1 MQPGKPLP
9 GIRSLMAVIN
19 SVGVGRGSK
28 SVGEFTYRYT
38 RGRTI
43 ASRRITKNTSKT
55 PAQVGRRGA
64 FGSFVWM
71 FSPYKWFFSDGYEK
85 TKHGSSF
92 NQFVHVNRELLG
104 KSPYNSEVNKKLIP
118 NGTQLWKLINTI
130 SSPDLL
136 HLSVKSKTGS
146 ARNKFLSENYDACLK
161 WWWNDT
167 VKGYGTVGA
176 AIQRICTTTDPANEN
191 PFTPVVGDLQPVE
204 NSYDE
209 STGILT
215 LAVRVREGIKRMNL
229 SLIAC
234 MDTGFVN
241 LASFNLTP
249 SSSSSSDTPG
259 TVTPDPAPTA
269 LDEGIELLDAQ
280 NPATG
285 VTVDS
290 DGATVTVTIDA
301 KAYIRSVTTLA
312 ADTSYGVIPSLKVN
326 DRLISV
332 YRAPG
337 VHVTTP

>member
-1 MQPGKPLP
+1 
-9 GIRSLMAVIN
+9 MAVIN
-19 SVGVGRGSK
+19 SVGVGRGEK
-28 SVGEFTYRYT
+28 SVGEFTYR
-38 RGRTI
+38 RARGGRTI
-43 ASRRITKNTSKT
+43 AARRVIENKSNT
-55 PAQVGRRGA
+55 PAQAEQRKDFA
-64 FGSFVWM
+64 
-71 FSPYKWFFSDGYEK
+71 KA
-85 TKHGSSF
+85 SSLIKF
-92 NQFVHVNRELLG
+92 IPKRFMELM
-104 KSPYNSEVNKKLIP
+104 
-118 NGTQLWKLINTI
+118 
-130 SSPDLL
+130 
-136 HLSVKSKTGS
+136 SVKSKTGS

-167 VKGYGTVGA
+167 VKGYGTAGA

-215 LAVRVREGIKRMNL
+215 LAVRIREGIKRMNL

-259 TVTPDPAPTA
+259 TVTPDPAPAT

-290 DGATVTVTIDA
+290 DGTTVTVTIDT

-326 DRLISV
+326 DRLVSV

>member
-1 MQPGKPLP
+1 
-9 GIRSLMAVIN
+9 MAVIN
-19 SVGVGRGSK
+19 SVGVGRGEK
-28 SVGEFTYRYT
+28 SVGEFTYR
-38 RGRTI
+38 RARGGRTI
-43 ASRRITKNTSKT
+43 AARRVIENKSNT
-55 PAQVGRRGA
+55 PAQAEQRKDFA
-64 FGSFVWM
+64 
-71 FSPYKWFFSDGYEK
+71 KA
-85 TKHGSSF
+85 SSLIKF
-92 NQFVHVNRELLG
+92 IPKRFIELM
-104 KSPYNSEVNKKLIP
+104 
-118 NGTQLWKLINTI
+118 
-130 SSPDLL
+130 
-136 HLSVKSKTGS
+136 SVKSKTGS

-259 TVTPDPAPTA
+259 TVTLDPAPTA

-326 DRLISV
+326 DRLVSV

>member
-1 MQPGKPLP
+1 
-9 GIRSLMAVIN
+9 MAVIN
-19 SVGVGRGSK
+19 SVGVGRGEK
-28 SVGEFTYRYT
+28 SVGEFTYR
-38 RGRTI
+38 RARGGRTI
-43 ASRRITKNTSKT
+43 AARRVIENKSNT
-55 PAQVGRRGA
+55 PAQAEQRKDFA
-64 FGSFVWM
+64 
-71 FSPYKWFFSDGYEK
+71 KA
-85 TKHGSSF
+85 SSLIKF
-92 NQFVHVNRELLG
+92 IPKRFMELM
-104 KSPYNSEVNKKLIP
+104 
-118 NGTQLWKLINTI
+118 
-130 SSPDLL
+130 
-136 HLSVKSKTGS
+136 SVKSKTGS

-285 VTVDS
+285 ITVDS

-326 DRLISV
+326 DRLVSV

>member
-1 MQPGKPLP
+1 
-9 GIRSLMAVIN
+9 MAIIN
-19 SVGVGRGSK
+19 SVGVGRGEK
-28 SVGEFTYRYT
+28 SVGEFTYR
-38 RGRTI
+38 RARGGRTI
-43 ASRRITKNTSKT
+43 AARRVIENKSNS
-55 PAQVGRRGA
+55 PAQAEQRKDFA
-64 FGSFVWM
+64 
-71 FSPYKWFFSDGYEK
+71 KA
-85 TKHGSSF
+85 SSLIKF
-92 NQFVHVNRELLG
+92 IPKRFIELM
-104 KSPYNSEVNKKLIP
+104 
-118 NGTQLWKLINTI
+118 
-130 SSPDLL
+130 
-136 HLSVKSKTGS
+136 SVKSKTGS

-259 TVTPDPAPTA
+259 TVTPDPASTA

-326 DRLISV
+326 DRLVSV

>member
-1 MQPGKPLP
+1 
-9 GIRSLMAVIN
+9 MAIVN
-19 SVGVGRGSK
+19 SVGVGRGEK
-28 SVGEFTYRYT
+28 SVGEFTYR
-38 RGRTI
+38 RARGGRTI
-43 ASRRITKNTSKT
+43 AARRVIENKSNS
-55 PAQVGRRGA
+55 PAQAEQRKDFA
-64 FGSFVWM
+64 
-71 FSPYKWFFSDGYEK
+71 KA
-85 TKHGSSF
+85 SSLIKF
-92 NQFVHVNRELLG
+92 IPKRFIELM
-104 KSPYNSEVNKKLIP
+104 
-118 NGTQLWKLINTI
+118 
-130 SSPDLL
+130 
-136 HLSVKSKTGS
+136 SVKSKTGS

-191 PFTPVVGDLQPVE
+191 PFTPVVGDLQPME

-234 MDTGFVN
+234 MNTGFVN

-249 SSSSSSDTPG
+249 SSSSSSGTPG
-259 TVTPDPAPTA
+259 TVTPDPASTA

-326 DRLISV
+326 DRLVSV

>member
-1 MQPGKPLP
+1 
-9 GIRSLMAVIN
+9 MAVIN
-19 SVGVGRGSK
+19 SVGVGRGEK
-28 SVGEFTYRYT
+28 SVGEFTYR
-38 RGRTI
+38 RARGGRTI
-43 ASRRITKNTSKT
+43 AARRVIENKSNT
-55 PAQVGRRGA
+55 PAQAEQRKDFA
-64 FGSFVWM
+64 
-71 FSPYKWFFSDGYEK
+71 KA
-85 TKHGSSF
+85 SSLIKF
-92 NQFVHVNRELLG
+92 IPKRFIELM
-104 KSPYNSEVNKKLIP
+104 
-118 NGTQLWKLINTI
+118 
-130 SSPDLL
+130 
-136 HLSVKSKTGS
+136 SVKSKTGS

-167 VKGYGTVGA
+167 VKGYGTAGA

-215 LAVRVREGIKRMNL
+215 LAVRIREGIKRMNL

-241 LASFNLTP
+241 LASFNLTH

-259 TVTPDPAPTA
+259 TVTPDPAPAT

-290 DGATVTVTIDA
+290 DGTTVTVTIDT

-326 DRLISV
+326 DRLVSV

>member
-1 MQPGKPLP
+1 
-9 GIRSLMAVIN
+9 MAVIN
-19 SVGVGRGSK
+19 SVGVGRGEK
-28 SVGEFTYRYT
+28 SVGEFTYR
-38 RGRTI
+38 RARGGRTI
-43 ASRRITKNTSKT
+43 AARRVIENKSNT
-55 PAQVGRRGA
+55 PAQAEQRKDFA
-64 FGSFVWM
+64 
-71 FSPYKWFFSDGYEK
+71 KA
-85 TKHGSSF
+85 SSLIKF
-92 NQFVHVNRELLG
+92 IPKRFIELM
-104 KSPYNSEVNKKLIP
+104 
-118 NGTQLWKLINTI
+118 
-130 SSPDLL
+130 
-136 HLSVKSKTGS
+136 SVKSKTGS

-234 MDTGFVN
+234 MNTGFVN

-290 DGATVTVTIDA
+290 DGTTVTVTIDA

-312 ADTSYGVIPSLKVN
+312 ADTSYGIIPSLKVN
-326 DRLISV
+326 DRLVSV

>member
-1 MQPGKPLP
+1 
-9 GIRSLMAVIN
+9 MAVIN
-19 SVGVGRGSK
+19 SVGVGRGEK
-28 SVGEFTYRYT
+28 SVGEFTYR
-38 RGRTI
+38 RARGGRTI
-43 ASRRITKNTSKT
+43 AARRVIENKSNT
-55 PAQVGRRGA
+55 PAQAKQRKDFA
-64 FGSFVWM
+64 
-71 FSPYKWFFSDGYEK
+71 KA
-85 TKHGSSF
+85 SSLIKF
-92 NQFVHVNRELLG
+92 IPKRFIELM
-104 KSPYNSEVNKKLIP
+104 
-118 NGTQLWKLINTI
+118 
-130 SSPDLL
+130 
-136 HLSVKSKTGS
+136 SVKSKTGS

-326 DRLISV
+326 DRLVSV
-332 YRAPG
+332 YHAPG

>member
-1 MQPGKPLP
+1 
-9 GIRSLMAVIN
+9 MAIIN
-19 SVGVGRGSK
+19 SVGVGRGEK
-28 SVGEFTYRYT
+28 SVGEFTYR
-38 RGRTI
+38 RARGGRTI
-43 ASRRITKNTSKT
+43 AARRVIENKSNS
-55 PAQVGRRGA
+55 PAQAEQRKDFA
-64 FGSFVWM
+64 
-71 FSPYKWFFSDGYEK
+71 KA
-85 TKHGSSF
+85 SSLIKF
-92 NQFVHVNRELLG
+92 IPKRFIELM
-104 KSPYNSEVNKKLIP
+104 
-118 NGTQLWKLINTI
+118 
-130 SSPDLL
+130 
-136 HLSVKSKTGS
+136 SVKSKTGS

-259 TVTPDPAPTA
+259 TVTPDPASTA

-290 DGATVTVTIDA
+290 DGATVTVTINA
-301 KAYIRSVTTLA
+301 KTYIRSVTTLA

-326 DRLISV
+326 DRLVSV

>member
-1 MQPGKPLP
+1 
-9 GIRSLMAVIN
+9 MAVIN
-19 SVGVGRGSK
+19 SVGVGRGEK
-28 SVGEFTYRYT
+28 SVGEFTYR
-38 RGRTI
+38 RARGGRTI
-43 ASRRITKNTSKT
+43 AARRVIENKSNT
-55 PAQVGRRGA
+55 PAQAEQRKDFA
-64 FGSFVWM
+64 
-71 FSPYKWFFSDGYEK
+71 KA
-85 TKHGSSF
+85 SSLIKF
-92 NQFVHVNRELLG
+92 IPKRFMELM
-104 KSPYNSEVNKKLIP
+104 
-118 NGTQLWKLINTI
+118 
-130 SSPDLL
+130 
-136 HLSVKSKTGS
+136 SVKSKTGS

-259 TVTPDPAPTA
+259 TVTLDPAPTA

-290 DGATVTVTIDA
+290 DGATVTVTINA

-326 DRLISV
+326 DRLVSV

>member
-1 MQPGKPLP
+1 
-9 GIRSLMAVIN
+9 MAVIN
-19 SVGVGRGSK
+19 SVGVGRGER
-28 SVGEFTYRYT
+28 SVGEFTYR
-38 RGRTI
+38 RARGGRTI
-43 ASRRITKNTSKT
+43 AARRVIENKSNT
-55 PAQVGRRGA
+55 PAQAEQRKDFA
-64 FGSFVWM
+64 KASSLIKFI
-71 FSPYKWFFSDGYEK
+71 P
-85 TKHGSSF
+85 KHF
-92 NQFVHVNRELLG
+92 MELM
-104 KSPYNSEVNKKLIP
+104 
-118 NGTQLWKLINTI
+118 
-130 SSPDLL
+130 
-136 HLSVKSKTGS
+136 SVKSKTGS

-204 NSYDE
+204 NSYNE

-259 TVTPDPAPTA
+259 TVTPKPAPTA

-285 VTVDS
+285 VTVNS

-326 DRLISV
+326 DRLVSV

>member
-1 MQPGKPLP
+1 
-9 GIRSLMAVIN
+9 MAVIN
-19 SVGVGRGSK
+19 SVGVGRGEK
-28 SVGEFTYRYT
+28 SVGEFTYR
-38 RGRTI
+38 RARGGRTI
-43 ASRRITKNTSKT
+43 AARRVIENKSNT
-55 PAQVGRRGA
+55 PAQAEQRKDFA
-64 FGSFVWM
+64 
-71 FSPYKWFFSDGYEK
+71 KA
-85 TKHGSSF
+85 SSLIKF
-92 NQFVHVNRELLG
+92 IPKRFMELM
-104 KSPYNSEVNKKLIP
+104 
-118 NGTQLWKLINTI
+118 
-130 SSPDLL
+130 
-136 HLSVKSKTGS
+136 SVKSKTGS

-259 TVTPDPAPTA
+259 TVTPNPAPTA

-326 DRLISV
+326 DRLVSV

>member
-1 MQPGKPLP
+1 
-9 GIRSLMAVIN
+9 MAVIN
-19 SVGVGRGSK
+19 SVGVGRGEK
-28 SVGEFTYRYT
+28 SVGEFTYR
-38 RGRTI
+38 RARGGRTI
-43 ASRRITKNTSKT
+43 AARRVIENKSNT
-55 PAQVGRRGA
+55 PAQAEQRKDFA
-64 FGSFVWM
+64 
-71 FSPYKWFFSDGYEK
+71 KA
-85 TKHGSSF
+85 SSLIKF
-92 NQFVHVNRELLG
+92 IPKRFLELM
-104 KSPYNSEVNKKLIP
+104 
-118 NGTQLWKLINTI
+118 
-130 SSPDLL
+130 
-136 HLSVKSKTGS
+136 SVKSKTGS

-161 WWWNDT
+161 WWWNDS

-191 PFTPVVGDLQPVE
+191 PFTPVVGDLQPVA

-209 STGILT
+209 STGVLT

-259 TVTPDPAPTA
+259 TVTPDPAPAA
-269 LDEGIELLDAQ
+269 LDEGIELLNAQ

-290 DGATVTVTIDA
+290 DGTTVTVTINT
-301 KAYIRSVTTLA
+301 KTYIRSVTTLT
-312 ADTSYGVIPSLKVN
+312 ADTSYGIIPSLKVN
-326 DRLISV
+326 DRLVSV

-337 VHVTTP
+337 VHVTNP

>member
-1 MQPGKPLP
+1 
-9 GIRSLMAVIN
+9 MAVIN
-19 SVGVGRGSK
+19 SVGVGRGEK
-28 SVGEFTYRYT
+28 SAGEFTYR
-38 RGRTI
+38 RARGGRTI
-43 ASRRITKNTSKT
+43 AARRVIENKSNT
-55 PAQVGRRGA
+55 PAQAEQRKDFA
-64 FGSFVWM
+64 
-71 FSPYKWFFSDGYEK
+71 KA
-85 TKHGSSF
+85 SSLIKF
-92 NQFVHVNRELLG
+92 IPKRFMELM
-104 KSPYNSEVNKKLIP
+104 
-118 NGTQLWKLINTI
+118 
-130 SSPDLL
+130 
-136 HLSVKSKTGS
+136 SVKSKTGS

-259 TVTPDPAPTA
+259 TVTSDPAPTA

-326 DRLISV
+326 DRLVSV

>member
-1 MQPGKPLP
+1 
-9 GIRSLMAVIN
+9 MAVIN
-19 SVGVGRGSK
+19 SVGVGRGEK
-28 SVGEFTYRYT
+28 SVGEFTYR
-38 RGRTI
+38 RARGGRTI
-43 ASRRITKNTSKT
+43 AARRVIENKSNT
-55 PAQVGRRGA
+55 PAQAEQRKDFA
-64 FGSFVWM
+64 
-71 FSPYKWFFSDGYEK
+71 KA
-85 TKHGSSF
+85 SSLIKF
-92 NQFVHVNRELLG
+92 IPKRFMELM
-104 KSPYNSEVNKKLIP
+104 
-118 NGTQLWKLINTI
+118 
-130 SSPDLL
+130 
-136 HLSVKSKTGS
+136 SVKSKTGS

-312 ADTSYGVIPSLKVN
+312 ADTSYGIIPSLKVN
-326 DRLISV
+326 DRLVSV

>member
-1 MQPGKPLP
+1 
-9 GIRSLMAVIN
+9 MAVIN
-19 SVGVGRGSK
+19 SVGVGRGEK
-28 SVGEFTYRYT
+28 SVGEFTYR
-38 RGRTI
+38 RARGGRTI
-43 ASRRITKNTSKT
+43 AARRVIENKSNT
-55 PAQVGRRGA
+55 PAQAEQRKDFA
-64 FGSFVWM
+64 
-71 FSPYKWFFSDGYEK
+71 KA
-85 TKHGSSF
+85 SSLIKF
-92 NQFVHVNRELLG
+92 IPKRFIELM
-104 KSPYNSEVNKKLIP
+104 
-118 NGTQLWKLINTI
+118 
-130 SSPDLL
+130 
-136 HLSVKSKTGS
+136 SVKSKTGS

-234 MDTGFVN
+234 MNTGFVN

-326 DRLISV
+326 DRLVSV

>member
-1 MQPGKPLP
+1 
-9 GIRSLMAVIN
+9 MAVIN
-19 SVGVGRGSK
+19 SVGVGRGEK
-28 SVGEFTYRYT
+28 SVGEFTYR
-38 RGRTI
+38 RARGGRTI
-43 ASRRITKNTSKT
+43 AARRVIENKSNT
-55 PAQVGRRGA
+55 PAQAEQRKDFA
-64 FGSFVWM
+64 
-71 FSPYKWFFSDGYEK
+71 KA
-85 TKHGSSF
+85 SSLIKF
-92 NQFVHVNRELLG
+92 IPKRFMELM
-104 KSPYNSEVNKKLIP
+104 
-118 NGTQLWKLINTI
+118 
-130 SSPDLL
+130 
-136 HLSVKSKTGS
+136 SVKSKTGS

-234 MDTGFVN
+234 MNTGFVN

-249 SSSSSSDTPG
+249 SSSSSSSDTPG
-259 TVTPDPAPTA
+259 TVTPNPAPTA

-326 DRLISV
+326 DRLVSV

>member
-1 MQPGKPLP
+1 
-9 GIRSLMAVIN
+9 MAIIN
-19 SVGVGRGSK
+19 SVGVGRGEK
-28 SVGEFTYRYT
+28 SVGEFTYR
-38 RGRTI
+38 RARGGRTI
-43 ASRRITKNTSKT
+43 AARRVIENKSNS
-55 PAQVGRRGA
+55 PAQAEQRKDFA
-64 FGSFVWM
+64 
-71 FSPYKWFFSDGYEK
+71 KA
-85 TKHGSSF
+85 SSLIKF
-92 NQFVHVNRELLG
+92 IPKRFIELM
-104 KSPYNSEVNKKLIP
+104 
-118 NGTQLWKLINTI
+118 
-130 SSPDLL
+130 
-136 HLSVKSKTGS
+136 SVKSKTGS

-259 TVTPDPAPTA
+259 TVTPNPAPTA

-326 DRLISV
+326 DRLVSV

>member
-1 MQPGKPLP
+1 
-9 GIRSLMAVIN
+9 MAVIN
-19 SVGVGRGSK
+19 SVGVGRGEK
-28 SVGEFTYRYT
+28 SVGEFTYR
-38 RGRTI
+38 RARGGRTI
-43 ASRRITKNTSKT
+43 AARRVIENKSNT
-55 PAQVGRRGA
+55 PAQAEQRKDFA
-64 FGSFVWM
+64 
-71 FSPYKWFFSDGYEK
+71 KA
-85 TKHGSSF
+85 SSLIKF
-92 NQFVHVNRELLG
+92 IPKRFMELM
-104 KSPYNSEVNKKLIP
+104 
-118 NGTQLWKLINTI
+118 
-130 SSPDLL
+130 
-136 HLSVKSKTGS
+136 SVKSKTGS

-326 DRLISV
+326 DRLVSV

>member
-1 MQPGKPLP
+1 
-9 GIRSLMAVIN
+9 MAIIN
-19 SVGVGRGSK
+19 SVGVGRGEK
-28 SVGEFTYRYT
+28 SVGEFTYR
-38 RGRTI
+38 RARGGRTI
-43 ASRRITKNTSKT
+43 AARRVIENKSNS
-55 PAQVGRRGA
+55 PAQAEQRKDFA
-64 FGSFVWM
+64 
-71 FSPYKWFFSDGYEK
+71 KA
-85 TKHGSSF
+85 SSLIKF
-92 NQFVHVNRELLG
+92 IPKRFIELM
-104 KSPYNSEVNKKLIP
+104 
-118 NGTQLWKLINTI
+118 
-130 SSPDLL
+130 
-136 HLSVKSKTGS
+136 SVKSKTGS

-176 AIQRICTTTDPANEN
+176 AIQRICTTTDPANKN

-234 MDTGFVN
+234 MNTGFVN

-259 TVTPDPAPTA
+259 TVTSDPALTA

-312 ADTSYGVIPSLKVN
+312 ADTSYGIIPSLKVN
-326 DRLISV
+326 DRLVSV

>member
-1 MQPGKPLP
+1 
-9 GIRSLMAVIN
+9 MAVIN
-19 SVGVGRGSK
+19 SVGVGRGEK
-28 SVGEFTYRYT
+28 SVGEFTYR
-38 RGRTI
+38 RARGGRTI
-43 ASRRITKNTSKT
+43 AARRVIENKSNT
-55 PAQVGRRGA
+55 PAQAEQRKDFA
-64 FGSFVWM
+64 
-71 FSPYKWFFSDGYEK
+71 KA
-85 TKHGSSF
+85 SSLIKF
-92 NQFVHVNRELLG
+92 IPKRFMELM
-104 KSPYNSEVNKKLIP
+104 
-118 NGTQLWKLINTI
+118 
-130 SSPDLL
+130 
-136 HLSVKSKTGS
+136 SVKSKTGS

-234 MDTGFVN
+234 MDTGFMN

-326 DRLISV
+326 DRLVSV

>member
-1 MQPGKPLP
+1 
-9 GIRSLMAVIN
+9 MAVIN
-19 SVGVGRGSK
+19 SVGVGRGEK
-28 SVGEFTYRYT
+28 SVGEFTYR
-38 RGRTI
+38 RARGGRTI
-43 ASRRITKNTSKT
+43 AARRVIENKSNT
-55 PAQVGRRGA
+55 PAQAEQRKDFA
-64 FGSFVWM
+64 
-71 FSPYKWFFSDGYEK
+71 KA
-85 TKHGSSF
+85 SSLIKF
-92 NQFVHVNRELLG
+92 IPKRFMELM
-104 KSPYNSEVNKKLIP
+104 
-118 NGTQLWKLINTI
+118 
-130 SSPDLL
+130 
-136 HLSVKSKTGS
+136 SVKSKTGS

-259 TVTPDPAPTA
+259 TVTPDPATTA

-301 KAYIRSVTTLA
+301 KAYIRSVATLA
-312 ADTSYGVIPSLKVN
+312 ADTSYGIIPSLKVN
-326 DRLISV
+326 DRLVSV

>member
-1 MQPGKPLP
+1 
-9 GIRSLMAVIN
+9 MAIIN
-19 SVGVGRGSK
+19 SVGVGRGEK
-28 SVGEFTYRYT
+28 SVGEFTYR
-38 RGRTI
+38 RARGGRTI
-43 ASRRITKNTSKT
+43 AARRVIENKSNS
-55 PAQVGRRGA
+55 PAQAEQRKDFA
-64 FGSFVWM
+64 
-71 FSPYKWFFSDGYEK
+71 KA
-85 TKHGSSF
+85 SSLIKF
-92 NQFVHVNRELLG
+92 IPKRFMELM
-104 KSPYNSEVNKKLIP
+104 
-118 NGTQLWKLINTI
+118 
-130 SSPDLL
+130 
-136 HLSVKSKTGS
+136 SVKSKTGS

-259 TVTPDPAPTA
+259 TVTSDPASTA

-326 DRLISV
+326 DRLVSV

>member
-1 MQPGKPLP
+1 
-9 GIRSLMAVIN
+9 MAVIN
-19 SVGVGRGSK
+19 SVGVGRGEK
-28 SVGEFTYRYT
+28 SVGEFTYR
-38 RGRTI
+38 RARGGRTI
-43 ASRRITKNTSKT
+43 AARRVIENKSNT
-55 PAQVGRRGA
+55 PAQAEQRKDFA
-64 FGSFVWM
+64 
-71 FSPYKWFFSDGYEK
+71 KA
-85 TKHGSSF
+85 SSLIKF
-92 NQFVHVNRELLG
+92 IPKRFMELM
-104 KSPYNSEVNKKLIP
+104 
-118 NGTQLWKLINTI
+118 
-130 SSPDLL
+130 
-136 HLSVKSKTGS
+136 SVKSKTGS

-234 MDTGFVN
+234 MNTGFVN

-326 DRLISV
+326 DRLVSV

>member
-1 MQPGKPLP
+1 
-9 GIRSLMAVIN
+9 MAVIN
-19 SVGVGRGSK
+19 SVGVGRGEK
-28 SVGEFTYRYT
+28 SVGEFTYR
-38 RGRTI
+38 RARGGRTI
-43 ASRRITKNTSKT
+43 AARRVIENKSNT
-55 PAQVGRRGA
+55 PAQAEQRKDFA
-64 FGSFVWM
+64 
-71 FSPYKWFFSDGYEK
+71 KA
-85 TKHGSSF
+85 SSLIKF
-92 NQFVHVNRELLG
+92 IPKRFIELM
-104 KSPYNSEVNKKLIP
+104 
-118 NGTQLWKLINTI
+118 
-130 SSPDLL
+130 
-136 HLSVKSKTGS
+136 SVKSKTGS

-234 MDTGFVN
+234 MDTGFVS

-259 TVTPDPAPTA
+259 TVTPNPAPTA

-326 DRLISV
+326 DRLVSV

>member
-1 MQPGKPLP
+1 
-9 GIRSLMAVIN
+9 MAVIN
-19 SVGVGRGSK
+19 SVGVGRGEK
-28 SVGEFTYRYT
+28 SVGEFTYR
-38 RGRTI
+38 RARGGRTI
-43 ASRRITKNTSKT
+43 AARRVIENKSNT
-55 PAQVGRRGA
+55 PAQAEQRKDFA
-64 FGSFVWM
+64 
-71 FSPYKWFFSDGYEK
+71 KA
-85 TKHGSSF
+85 SSLIKF
-92 NQFVHVNRELLG
+92 IPKRFMELM
-104 KSPYNSEVNKKLIP
+104 
-118 NGTQLWKLINTI
+118 
-130 SSPDLL
+130 
-136 HLSVKSKTGS
+136 SVKSKTGS

-249 SSSSSSDTPG
+249 SSSYSSDTPG

-326 DRLISV
+326 DRLVSV

>member
-1 MQPGKPLP
+1 
-9 GIRSLMAVIN
+9 MAVIN
-19 SVGVGRGSK
+19 SVGVGRGEK
-28 SVGEFTYRYT
+28 SVGEFTYR
-38 RGRTI
+38 RARGGRTI
-43 ASRRITKNTSKT
+43 AARRVIENKSNT
-55 PAQVGRRGA
+55 PAQAEQRKDFA
-64 FGSFVWM
+64 
-71 FSPYKWFFSDGYEK
+71 KA
-85 TKHGSSF
+85 SSLIKF
-92 NQFVHVNRELLG
+92 IPKRFMELM
-104 KSPYNSEVNKKLIP
+104 
-118 NGTQLWKLINTI
+118 
-130 SSPDLL
+130 
-136 HLSVKSKTGS
+136 SVKSKTGS

-234 MDTGFVN
+234 MNTGFVN

-259 TVTPDPAPTA
+259 TVTPDPASTA

-326 DRLISV
+326 DRLVSV

>member
-1 MQPGKPLP
+1 
-9 GIRSLMAVIN
+9 MAVIN
-19 SVGVGRGSK
+19 SVGVGRGEK
-28 SVGEFTYRYT
+28 SVGEFTYR
-38 RGRTI
+38 RARGGRTI
-43 ASRRITKNTSKT
+43 AARRVIENKSNT
-55 PAQVGRRGA
+55 PAQAEQRKDFA
-64 FGSFVWM
+64 
-71 FSPYKWFFSDGYEK
+71 KA
-85 TKHGSSF
+85 SSLIKF
-92 NQFVHVNRELLG
+92 IPKRFMELM
-104 KSPYNSEVNKKLIP
+104 
-118 NGTQLWKLINTI
+118 
-130 SSPDLL
+130 
-136 HLSVKSKTGS
+136 SVKSKTGS

-269 LDEGIELLDAQ
+269 LDEGIALLDAQ

-326 DRLISV
+326 DRLVSV

>member
-1 MQPGKPLP
+1 
-9 GIRSLMAVIN
+9 MAVIN
-19 SVGVGRGSK
+19 SVGVGRGEK
-28 SVGEFTYRYT
+28 SVGEFTYR
-38 RGRTI
+38 RARGGRTI
-43 ASRRITKNTSKT
+43 AARRVIENKSNT
-55 PAQVGRRGA
+55 PAQAEQRKDFA
-64 FGSFVWM
+64 
-71 FSPYKWFFSDGYEK
+71 KA
-85 TKHGSSF
+85 SSLIKF
-92 NQFVHVNRELLG
+92 IPKRFMELM
-104 KSPYNSEVNKKLIP
+104 
-118 NGTQLWKLINTI
+118 
-130 SSPDLL
+130 
-136 HLSVKSKTGS
+136 SVKSKTGS

-259 TVTPDPAPTA
+259 TVTPDPASTA

-326 DRLISV
+326 DRLVSV

>member
-1 MQPGKPLP
+1 
-9 GIRSLMAVIN
+9 MAVIN
-19 SVGVGRGSK
+19 SVGVGRGEK
-28 SVGEFTYRYT
+28 SVGEFTYR
-38 RGRTI
+38 RARGGRTI
-43 ASRRITKNTSKT
+43 AARRVIENKSNT
-55 PAQVGRRGA
+55 PAQAEQRKDFA
-64 FGSFVWM
+64 
-71 FSPYKWFFSDGYEK
+71 KA
-85 TKHGSSF
+85 SSLIKF
-92 NQFVHVNRELLG
+92 IPKRFMELM
-104 KSPYNSEVNKKLIP
+104 
-118 NGTQLWKLINTI
+118 
-130 SSPDLL
+130 
-136 HLSVKSKTGS
+136 SVKSKTGS

-234 MDTGFVN
+234 MNTGFVN

-259 TVTPDPAPTA
+259 TVTLDPAPTA

-326 DRLISV
+326 DRLVSV

>member
-1 MQPGKPLP
+1 
-9 GIRSLMAVIN
+9 MAVIN
-19 SVGVGRGSK
+19 SVGVGRGEK
-28 SVGEFTYRYT
+28 SVGEFTYR
-38 RGRTI
+38 RARGGRTI
-43 ASRRITKNTSKT
+43 AARRVIENKSNS
-55 PAQVGRRGA
+55 PAQAEQRKDFA
-64 FGSFVWM
+64 
-71 FSPYKWFFSDGYEK
+71 KA
-85 TKHGSSF
+85 SSLIKF
-92 NQFVHVNRELLG
+92 IPKRFMELM
-104 KSPYNSEVNKKLIP
+104 
-118 NGTQLWKLINTI
+118 
-130 SSPDLL
+130 
-136 HLSVKSKTGS
+136 SVKSKTGS

-176 AIQRICTTTDPANEN
+176 AIQRICTTSDPANEN

-234 MDTGFVN
+234 MNTGFVN

-259 TVTPDPAPTA
+259 TVTSDPAPTA
-269 LDEGIELLDAQ
+269 LDEGIELRAAQ

-312 ADTSYGVIPSLKVN
+312 ADTSYGIIPSLKVN
-326 DRLISV
+326 DRLVSV

>member
-1 MQPGKPLP
+1 
-9 GIRSLMAVIN
+9 MAVIN
-19 SVGVGRGSK
+19 SVGVGRGEK
-28 SVGEFTYRYT
+28 SVGEFTYR
-38 RGRTI
+38 RARGGRTI
-43 ASRRITKNTSKT
+43 AARRVIENKSNT
-55 PAQVGRRGA
+55 PAQAEQRKDFAKASSLIKFIPRR
-64 FGSFVWM
+64 FM
-71 FSPYKWFFSDGYEK
+71 
-85 TKHGSSF
+85 
-92 NQFVHVNRELLG
+92 ELM
-104 KSPYNSEVNKKLIP
+104 
-118 NGTQLWKLINTI
+118 
-130 SSPDLL
+130 
-136 HLSVKSKTGS
+136 SVKSKTGS

-326 DRLISV
+326 DRLVSV

>member
-1 MQPGKPLP
+1 
-9 GIRSLMAVIN
+9 MAVIN
-19 SVGVGRGSK
+19 SVGVGRGEK
-28 SVGEFTYRYT
+28 SVGEFTYR
-38 RGRTI
+38 RARGGRTI
-43 ASRRITKNTSKT
+43 AARRVIENKSNT
-55 PAQVGRRGA
+55 PAQAEQRKDFA
-64 FGSFVWM
+64 
-71 FSPYKWFFSDGYEK
+71 KA
-85 TKHGSSF
+85 SSLIKF
-92 NQFVHVNRELLG
+92 IPKRFMELM
-104 KSPYNSEVNKKLIP
+104 
-118 NGTQLWKLINTI
+118 
-130 SSPDLL
+130 
-136 HLSVKSKTGS
+136 SVKSKTGS

-167 VKGYGTVGA
+167 VKGYGTIGA

-326 DRLISV
+326 DRLVSV

>member
-1 MQPGKPLP
+1 
-9 GIRSLMAVIN
+9 MAVIN
-19 SVGVGRGSK
+19 SVGVGRGEK
-28 SVGEFTYRYT
+28 SVGEFTYR
-38 RGRTI
+38 RARGGRTI
-43 ASRRITKNTSKT
+43 AARRVIENKSNT
-55 PAQVGRRGA
+55 PAQAEQRKDFA
-64 FGSFVWM
+64 
-71 FSPYKWFFSDGYEK
+71 KA
-85 TKHGSSF
+85 SSLIKF
-92 NQFVHVNRELLG
+92 IPKRFIELM
-104 KSPYNSEVNKKLIP
+104 
-118 NGTQLWKLINTI
+118 
-130 SSPDLL
+130 
-136 HLSVKSKTGS
+136 SVKSKTGS

-326 DRLISV
+326 DRLVSV

>member
-1 MQPGKPLP
+1 
-9 GIRSLMAVIN
+9 MAVIN
-19 SVGVGRGSK
+19 SVGVGRGEK
-28 SVGEFTYRYT
+28 SVGEFTYR
-38 RGRTI
+38 RARGGRTI
-43 ASRRITKNTSKT
+43 AARRVIENKSNT
-55 PAQVGRRGA
+55 PAQAEQRKDFA
-64 FGSFVWM
+64 
-71 FSPYKWFFSDGYEK
+71 KA
-85 TKHGSSF
+85 SSLIKF
-92 NQFVHVNRELLG
+92 IPKRFMELM
-104 KSPYNSEVNKKLIP
+104 
-118 NGTQLWKLINTI
+118 
-130 SSPDLL
+130 
-136 HLSVKSKTGS
+136 SVKSKTGS

-259 TVTPDPAPTA
+259 TVSPDPAPTA

-312 ADTSYGVIPSLKVN
+312 ADTSYGIIPSLKVN
-326 DRLISV
+326 DRLVSV

>member
-1 MQPGKPLP
+1 
-9 GIRSLMAVIN
+9 MAVIN
-19 SVGVGRGSK
+19 SVGVGRGEK
-28 SVGEFTYRYT
+28 SVGEFTYR
-38 RGRTI
+38 RARGGRTI
-43 ASRRITKNTSKT
+43 AARRVIENKSNT
-55 PAQVGRRGA
+55 PAQAEQRKDFA
-64 FGSFVWM
+64 
-71 FSPYKWFFSDGYEK
+71 KA
-85 TKHGSSF
+85 SSLIKF
-92 NQFVHVNRELLG
+92 IPKRFMELM
-104 KSPYNSEVNKKLIP
+104 
-118 NGTQLWKLINTI
+118 
-130 SSPDLL
+130 
-136 HLSVKSKTGS
+136 SVKSKTGS

-215 LAVRVREGIKRMNL
+215 LAIRVREGIKRMNL

-234 MDTGFVN
+234 MDTGFVD

-259 TVTPDPAPTA
+259 TVTPNPAPTA

-280 NPATG
+280 NLATG

-326 DRLISV
+326 DRLVSV

>member
-1 MQPGKPLP
+1 M
-9 GIRSLMAVIN
+9 
-19 SVGVGRGSK
+19 
-28 SVGEFTYRYT
+28 
-38 RGRTI
+38 
-43 ASRRITKNTSKT
+43 
-55 PAQVGRRGA
+55 
-64 FGSFVWM
+64 
-71 FSPYKWFFSDGYEK
+71 
-85 TKHGSSF
+85 
-92 NQFVHVNRELLG
+92 
-104 KSPYNSEVNKKLIP
+104 
-118 NGTQLWKLINTI
+118 
-130 SSPDLL
+130 
-136 HLSVKSKTGS
+136 
-146 ARNKFLSENYDACLK
+146 
-161 WWWNDT
+161 
-167 VKGYGTVGA
+167 
-176 AIQRICTTTDPANEN
+176 
-191 PFTPVVGDLQPVE
+191 E

-259 TVTPDPAPTA
+259 TVTPNPAPTA

-326 DRLISV
+326 DRLVSV